1 MGFVPLAVKS
11 MYSLLEA
18 PVRPAELVAVAKER
32 ATRRSALLMRGS
44 CTGRST
50 SFAGPTKP
58 GYTR

>member
-11 MYSLLEA
+11 MYSLVEA

-32 ATRRSALLMRGS
+32 GYQAVGLVDARVLY
-44 CTGRST
+44 GRLT
-50 SFAGPTKP
+50 SFAGLTKP